1 VAARPVIVAQG
12 LGIRFHAN
20 RRRKLRAREFLFRG
34 KSGPPVD
41 DQFWALRDVSFTI
54 CEGESIGVIGGNGH
68 GKSTLLRLIA
78 GVMIPDEGSVRVT
91 GAVAPMIEV
100 TGGFVND
107 LTVRDNIW
115 LAAGLKGL
123 SRKQIAERF
132 DEIVDW
138 AEIAHRLD
146 TPFRHLSSGMKAKV
160 GFSVIT
166 TVDRPIVLVDEV
178 LAVGDRAFQRKCFVR
193 VEQLL
198 GQGRTVVL
206 VSHNAEHVERFCER
220 GLYLRDGRLIGD
232 GPVGEILSRYA
243 DDADRLAEEDRSAL
257 SARRAQAQARRLL
270 AEAAEAEDDAAEDVA
285 GGAPRRGTAGQQTR

>member
-1 VAARPVIVAQG
+1 LARSVIVANG

-34 KSGPPVD
+34 RSGPPVD
-41 DQFWALRDVSFTI
+41 DQFWALRDVTFTVT
-54 CEGESIGVIGGNGH
+54 EGEAIGVVGGNGH

-78 GVMIPDEGSVRVT
+78 GVMIPDEGSVRVR

-100 TGGFVND
+100 TGGFVDD

-123 SRKQIAERF
+123 SRKQIADRF
-132 DEIVDW
+132 DEIVEW
-138 AEIAHRLD
+138 GEIAHRLD

-193 VEQLL
+193 MEQLL

-206 VSHNAEHVERFCER
+206 VSHNADHVERFCRR

-232 GPVGEILSRYA
+232 GPVTEILRRYA
-243 DDADRLAEEDRSAL
+243 EDADRLAEEDKSAL
-257 SARRAQAQARRLL
+257 SARRAQAQARRML
-270 AEAAEAEDDAAEDVA
+270 AEAEDSAADDVA
-285 GGAPRRGTAGQQTR
+285 SGAPRRGAQR